1 MEHGPYQVKAGWQ
14 ESVGAPLQV
23 YVEEV
28 VEEGYKVKADC
39 FGRGTHS
46 IWMSAWHTILP
57 GAGFCAQ
64 AAMTSMARSEGV
76 PGVTGI
82 STARMVARLKRLNCA
97 SGSTAKGGQLH

>member
-28 VEEGYKVKADC
+28 VEEGYKVKAEC
-39 FGRGTHS
+39 FWRGTHP

-64 AAMTSMARSEGV
+64 
-76 PGVTGI
+76 
-82 STARMVARLKRLNCA
+82 VAFPHGA
-97 SGSTAKGGQLH
+97 GSTSACLPFQLHGSFHENGMCRCHDIYGTI